1 MQLALTLAI
10 LAASSSA
17 MSIKAEILEGNYAH
31 NNCGF
36 TDAFEDCR
44 EEAYLGDASY
54 PSEANYNW
62 CVGGAEVAS
71 LSLNSCPL

>member
-36 TDAFEDCR
+36 TDVFEDCR
-44 EEAYLGDASY
+44 EWAYLGDATDA
-54 PSEANYNW
+54 SERIYGYCIEGRAH
-62 CVGGAEVAS
+62 VVS
-71 LSLNSCPL
+71 LHSCPL